1 MVTTAAAE
9 GKVVKWVFRVFSKVA
24 VFGWCVTENLYTADT
39 VVCVCGVSK
48 NCPAARVGWESVCL
62 VCLRKTCPEF
72 SGSPRCAPHFQSSLS
87 ISQSPIP
94 FFLIGHNGT

>member
-24 VFGWCVTENLYTADT
+24 VFGCCFTKNLYTADT
-39 VVCVCGVSK
+39 EVCFCGVSKK

-72 SGSPRCAPHFQSSLS
+72 SGSPRCAPHS
-87 ISQSPIP
+87 
-94 FFLIGHNGT
+94 